1 MIILYNL
8 SFAPFLSQ
16 LIHMG
21 AIKDSMKIIEMSEQE
36 IDALKAI
43 IDELD
48 LSDENKAAITY
59 GLNLI
64 IWLPKLIL
72 EQRISL
78 HRLQLTLFGKA
89 TSEKSSKNNSDQKTD
104 NNKKPEVNETPSD
117 KGKSANDED
126 LDITSTSDVDDEP
139 QKSGRTGRKLH
150 TEYKAIDHFIP
161 HEDLNSGDLCP
172 EKCGGE
178 GL

>member
-1 MIILYNL
+1 
-8 SFAPFLSQ
+8 
-16 LIHMG
+16 MG

-48 LSDENKAAITY
+48 LSDENKAAMTY

-72 EQRISL
+72 EQRILL
-78 HRLQLTLFGKA
+78 HRLQLMLFGKA
-89 TSEKSSKNNSDQKTD
+89 TS
-104 NNKKPEVNETPSD
+104 
-117 KGKSANDED
+117 ANYAD
-126 LDITSTSDVDDEP
+126 LDITSTSDVDDKP
-139 QKSGRTGRKLH
+139 QKSGRTGRKPH

-161 HEDLNSGDLCP
+161 H
-172 EKCGGE
+172 
-178 GL
+178 